1 MRKREEKTMTTATRS
16 RAVLTTHDVTIQ
28 TAQVAMQ
35 RATKE
40 TLWT

>member
-1 MRKREEKTMTTATRS
+1 MASTAQNG
-16 RAVLTTHDVTIQ
+16 AVLTTHDVTMQ

-40 TLWT
+40 TLWM

>member
-1 MRKREEKTMTTATRS
+1 MTTATRPS
-16 RAVLTTHDVTIQ
+16 AVLTPHDVTIQ
-28 TAQVAMQ
+28 TSQVAMQ